1 MHTDCCSGKCLTYG
15 SRCGYPAHRLKETYL
30 SASEFQSIKKQRA
43 HSNNDEVK
51 VIGLP
56 SESEPS
62 NVFFK
67 IDSAAKCHNVGE
79 PVSLP
84 PYQFE
89 KLSPPIFRMYL
100 FFSAP
105 GVKNAVI

>member
-30 SASEFQSIKKQRA
+30 SASEFQSIKKQSA

-62 NVFFK
+62 NIFFK

-89 KLSPPIFRMYL
+89 KLSPPIFVCTC
-100 FFSAP
+100 FSVLP
-105 GVKNAVI
+105 G